1 MRDFGIKLEANNLE
15 ELRKKLEE
23 MEKLKRQL
31 LEHYA
36 DRYPNRFYQYDGFV
50 VGKDFTDDI
59 MRPDENG
66 DFVSGGATQELMHGA
81 TMSGY

>member
-50 VGKDFTDDI
+50 VEKT
-59 MRPDENG
+59 
-66 DFVSGGATQELMHGA
+66 SLMISCVRMKTGISFPVERHKN
-81 TMSGY
+81 